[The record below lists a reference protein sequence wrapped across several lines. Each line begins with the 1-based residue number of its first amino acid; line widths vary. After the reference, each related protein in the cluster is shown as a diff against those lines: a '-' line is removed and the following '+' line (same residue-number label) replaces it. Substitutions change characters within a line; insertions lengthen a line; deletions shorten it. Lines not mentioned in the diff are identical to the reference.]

1 MIKFIYRFLLL
12 LLLFIPAKEIL
23 ATESIVQI
31 NKETFKDQNHNI
43 SKYVEYKLSDNKE
56 YTPDGF
62 TTNDKSVL
70 NLEYTNKNI
79 YLRVQFKNSLE
90 HSVHKELYFNTH
102 TFRLNEVYFLNQD
115 SKQLSNFPK
124 DKINSKTTLHK
135 SLSIDLNPGEKKT
148 IVIKTHSLHKFD
160 TKALLA
166 DTKYIQKTEQTRII
180 SLSIYLGFMCTLLI
194 YNLILGM
201 INKESIY
208 IVYSVFIFFMI
219 NSVLALSG
227 YTQGVLSLDNH
238 IKYLGVYAMI
248 SCNYLYK
255 FTKDLLSI
263 DFFKKPIIKKTEKV
277 YALISITLIT
287 SIVFSFFDSYNFI
300 IGPLVDIYIL
310 TLVIFIIY
318 ISIYTNI
325 TNPTIESKVY
335 LLSWLIMNVGIFAYF
350 ATIYGFFTDNDF
362 TQNSILLGNM
372 VESFTLSIALSL
384 KINRLQKENEISF
397 IKNLDKQKYIRLLRV
412 LSHDIANSL
421 FVIIGYSSRYIRR
434 GYVEEARAWPKVYS
448 ACMHIKDIL
457 DNVKAEQELINN
469 EPQLDYVEIKSLLDN
484 IQTIFT
490 PQCERKKISIEVP
503 EIKQEL
509 RVYSNLAILTHQ
521 ILGNIISNS
530 IKFTQNEGMIK
541 ISCTQVDQALKLE
554 IQDNGIGISK
564 KKLEQIYNKIDT
576 GISFGTLG
584 EKGSGFG
591 YFIIR
596 SYCELLK
603 IKFTIERKPVGTLVA
618 LYIPLNSPQK
628 L

>member
-1 MIKFIYRFLLL
+1 MINFIFRFLLL

-23 ATESIVQI
+23 ATQTIVQI
-31 NKETFKDQNHNI
+31 NNETFKDQNHNI
-43 SKYVEYKLSDNKE
+43 SRYVEYKLTDEKH

-62 TTNDKSVL
+62 ISNPKTVVNID
-70 NLEYTNKNI
+70 YTNKNI
-79 YLRVQFKNSLE
+79 YLRFNFRNTLD

-102 TFRLNEVYFLNQD
+102 TFKLNEVYLVDLASQ
-115 SKQLSNFPK
+115 KLSEFPVE
-124 DKINSKTTLHK
+124 KINANTTLHK
-135 SLSIDLNPGEKKT
+135 SLRIDLGPGEQQT

-166 DTKYIQKTEQTRII
+166 DTKYIQKEEQTRII

-194 YNLILGM
+194 YNLILGL
-201 INKESIY
+201 INRESIY

-219 NSVLALSG
+219 NSVLAISG
-227 YTQGVLSLDNH
+227 YTQGVLSLGNH
-238 IKYLGVYAMI
+238 VKYLGVFAMI

-263 DFFKKPIIKKTEKV
+263 EFFERPSIKRLEKIYAV
-277 YALISITLIT
+277 VSIALII
-287 SIVFSFFDSYNFI
+287 SIVVPFFDSFNFI

-310 TLVIFIIY
+310 SLVIFIIY

-325 TNPTIESKVY
+325 KQPTIESKVY
-335 LLSWLIMNVGIFAYF
+335 LLSWLIMNIGIFAYF
-350 ATIYGFFTDNDF
+350 ATIYGHFTDNDF

-384 KINRLQKENEISF
+384 KINRLHKENEINF
-397 IKNLDKQKYIRLLRV
+397 IKNLDQQKYIRLLRV

-421 FVIIGYSSRYIRR
+421 FVIVGYSSRYLRR
-434 GYVEEARAWPKVYS
+434 GYVEETKAWPKVYS

-469 EPQLDYVEIKSLLDN
+469 EPHLEYVKVKNLLDN
-484 IQTIFT
+484 IVTIFS
-490 PQCERKKISIEVP
+490 PQCERKKIEIEIP
-503 EIKQEL
+503 ETPEDLQ
-509 RVYSNLAILTHQ
+509 VYSNLAILTHQ

-530 IKFTQNEGMIK
+530 IKFTPNQGLIK
-541 ISCTQVDQALKLE
+541 ISCTQVDQALKLKVY
-554 IQDNGIGISK
+554 DNGIGITK
-564 KKLEQIYNKIDT
+564 NKLEQIYNKIDT

-618 LYIPLNSPQK
+618 LYIPLNK
-628 L
+628 HK